1 MAGGFTVTI
10 QLPLLKSDHQRVFDE
25 WSHTPGGRHVLQI
38 AYALTARY
46 ARRYRQTGRRVSIRL
61 IWEALR
67 DNIVFIRARMK
78 ARGIMLEKLDGFA
91 LNDHLHAYVAR
102 HMVEHRPEWDGLFE
116 MRKVRKI

>member
-1 MAGGFTVTI
+1 MT
-10 QLPLLKSDHQRVFDE
+10 QLDLLKPAHQKLFDD

-46 ARRYRQTGRRVSIRL
+46 ARRYQQTGRRVSIRL
-61 IWEALR
+61 VWESLR
-67 DNIVFIRARMK
+67 DQIVFIRARMK

-102 HMVEHRPEWDGLFE
+102 HMVEHRKEWEGLFE
-116 MRKVRKI
+116 LRKFKE